1 MRVSEEIDWAPIMPG
16 VAKLLLGDPNKALST
31 KAELRFGTN
40 GSLSVDLKR
49 SLWHDHEEQIGG
61 GVLDLIRAYKGLTG
75 AEAMQWLEK
84 NGFIAP
90 LERDDRG
97 PRRQDNGGIKIPGGF
112 PDFMDPKPIAFFEY
126 FDDKG
131 DLAYQVLK
139 FPKTAGRRYM
149 QRRPHD
155 GGWVWGLQA
164 GEYGRKKK
172 AKDWWK
178 AKDDKVYDETV
189 VLDDAPR
196 WLYRR
201 DEVMAAK
208 KPGATGVVFV
218 CEGEKDVETMRAW
231 GFTATTNAGGAKYW
245 SDAFD
250 DDLAGLDVII
260 LPDNDDAGR
269 QRADM
274 RAATLRGKARR
285 VRVLDISLHWAECP
299 EKGDITDW
307 KEQAGGDAEKFSDLI
322 RQAVIPD
329 PPKSRF
335 GAIAWNQLDL
345 GKPGADYLVDGL
357 LTMNDTSIVG
367 GASGSG
373 KSFFTLHQGMCIARG
388 IEFFGRQV
396 RQGGV
401 IYQAGEG
408 GRGVIKRLLAQRI
421 HFKIP
426 EEEEIPFILLPSK
439 VDLFS
444 KEGDTAA
451 FIDECKIQAMTMG
464 FPLHLIVI
472 DTLSK
477 ASAGAEENS
486 GKDMGTI
493 LDNIDRIR
501 NATGAH
507 VQLVHH
513 MNADGKKLRGHT
525 SIRAD
530 VDQVITITNDEATK
544 IKSAHMT
551 KLKDDED
558 GGTIQFSLAQVKV
571 AWDAERERD
580 ITSCVVLSVSEKEK
594 LKKEQERQGISV
606 NPTQARFLSE
616 FFEASDKYGVYV
628 FDEPDLPR
636 AARGKTVVAWDH
648 YVEVAV
654 ARMVN
659 EEDPKKA
666 KDRLRKAFN
675 RMTDGLIKAGALRVE
690 RPFMWWT
697 GKPVRGFRRTFPKI
711 DVDNQRQT
719 EMPIEHDDPEIASML
734 RGEVEIPF

>member
-1 MRVSEEIDWAPIMPG
+1 MSDEIDWVPIMPG
-16 VAKLLLGDPNKALST
+16 VAKLLLGEPNKDLST
-31 KAELRFGTN
+31 KIELRFGTN
-40 GSLSVDLKR
+40 GSLSVDLKKSVWR
-49 SLWHDHEEQIGG
+49 DHEEQIGG
-61 GVLDLIRAYKGLTG
+61 GVLDLVRAYKGLTG
-75 AEAMQWLEK
+75 GEAMQWLEK

-97 PRRQDNGGIKIPGGF
+97 PRRQDDGGGIKVPGGF
-112 PDFMDPKPIAFFEY
+112 PDFLDDKPIAVFEY

-139 FPKTAGRRYM
+139 FPKTAKRRYM
-149 QRRPHD
+149 QRRPYKD
-155 GGWVWGLQA
+155 GWVWGLQG
-164 GEYGRKKK
+164 GEWGRSKK

-178 AKDDKVYDETV
+178 AKEDKVYDETV
-189 VLDDAPR
+189 VLDDAVR

-201 DEVMAAK
+201 DEVMKAK
-208 KPGATGVVFV
+208 KPGATGVVYLV
-218 CEGEKDVETMRAW
+218 EGEKDCETLRSW
-231 GFTATTNAGGAKYW
+231 GYVATTNAGGAKFW
-245 SDAFD
+245 QDSFD
-250 DDLAGLDVII
+250 QDLAGLDVII
-260 LPDNDDAGR
+260 CNDNDDAGR
-269 QRADM
+269 QRASM
-274 RAATLRGKARR
+274 RAATLKGKAKR
-285 VRVLDISLHWAECP
+285 VRVLDISLHWPECP

-307 KEQAGGDAEKFSDLI
+307 KEQAGGDSARFSELI
-322 RQAVIPD
+322 RHAVVPD

-335 GAIAWNQLDL
+335 GAINWNQLDL

-388 IEFFGRQV
+388 TEFFGRQV

-426 EEEEIPFILLPSK
+426 EGEEIPFVLLPAK

-451 FIDECKIQAMTMG
+451 FIEECKMHEIAMG
-464 FPLHLIVI
+464 VQLHLIVI

-493 LDNIDRIR
+493 LDNIDKIR

-530 VDQVITITNDEATK
+530 VDQVITISNDETTK
-544 IKSAHMT
+544 IKTAFMT

-558 GGTIQFSLAQVKV
+558 GGQIQFSLAQVKV

-606 NPTQARFLSE
+606 NPTERRFLVE
-616 FFEASDKYGVYV
+616 FFEAIDKYGTFVV
-628 FDEPDLPR
+628 DEPR
-636 AARGKTVVAWDH
+636 AARGKMVVTWDS

-654 ARMVN
+654 SKMLA
-659 EEDPKKA
+659 EEDVKKA
-666 KDRLRKAFN
+666 RDRLRKAFN
-675 RMTDGLIKAGALRVE
+675 RMTDGLVKYGAIKLDK
-690 RPFMWWT
+690 PYMWWT
-697 GKPVRGFRRTFPKI
+697 GRPIRGFPHTFPKVYS
-711 DVDNQRQT
+711 DPQRQT
-719 EMPIEHDDPEIASML
+719 EMRIEHEDPEIASLL
-734 RGEVEIPF
+734 RGETEIPF

>member
-1 MRVSEEIDWAPIMPG
+1 MAEEVDFAKIMPS
-16 VAKLLLGDPNKALST
+16 VAVALLGDRNKDLST
-31 KAELRFGTN
+31 KTEIRFGTN
-40 GSLSVDLKR
+40 GSLSVDVKTGQ
-49 SLWHDHEEQIGG
+49 WYDHETQEGG
-61 GVLDLIRAYKGLTG
+61 GVLDLIRAYKGLQG

-84 NGFIAP
+84 QGFIAP
-90 LERDDRG
+90 LDRNDRG
-97 PRRQDNGGIKIPGGF
+97 RPRQNGGGGGADIPDV
-112 PDFMDPKPIAFFEY
+112 PDFMDPKPIACFEY
-126 FDDKG
+126 FDDEG
-131 DLAYQVLK
+131 NLAYQVLK
-139 FPKTAGRRYM
+139 FPKTAKRRYM
-149 QRRPHD
+149 QRRPHA
-155 GGWVWGLQA
+155 GGWVWGLQH
-164 GEYGRKKK
+164 GEYGRAKK
-172 AKDWWK
+172 AKHWWK
-178 AKDDKVYDETV
+178 TKEDKAYDETI
-189 VLDDAPR
+189 VLDDAER

-208 KPGATGVVFV
+208 KPGATGVVFL
-218 CEGEKDVETMRAW
+218 CEGEKDVETMRSW
-231 GFTATTNAGGAKYW
+231 GFVATTNAGGAKYW
-245 SDAFD
+245 QDAFD

-269 QRADM
+269 QRAAM
-274 RAATLRGKARR
+274 RAATLKGKARR
-285 VRVLDISLHWAECP
+285 VRVLDLSLHWKDCP

-307 KEQAGGDAEKFSDLI
+307 KEQAGGNAEKFAELI
-322 RQAVIPD
+322 RHAVVPD

-335 GAIAWNQLDL
+335 GAISWSQLDL

-357 LTMNDTSIVG
+357 LTIGDTSIVG

-373 KSFFTLHQGMCIARG
+373 KSFFTLHQGLCIARG
-388 IEFFGRQV
+388 TEFFGRQV
-396 RQGGV
+396 RRGGV

-426 EEEEIPFILLPSK
+426 EEEEIPFILLPAK

-451 FIDECKIQAMTMG
+451 FIDECKIHEMAMG
-464 FPLHLIVI
+464 CPLHLIVI

-530 VDQVITITNDEATK
+530 VDQVITISNDETTK

-606 NPTQARFLSE
+606 NPTERRFLVE
-616 FFEASDKYGVYV
+616 FFEAIDKYGKFVV
-628 FDEPDLPR
+628 DEPR
-636 AARGKTVVAWDH
+636 AARGKTVVTWND

-654 ARMVN
+654 SKMLA
-659 EEDPKKA
+659 EDDVKKA
-666 KDRLRKAFN
+666 RERLRKAFN
-675 RMTDGLIKAGALRVE
+675 RMTDGLVKYGAIKLDK
-690 RPFMWWT
+690 PYMWWT
-697 GKPVRGFRRTFPKI
+697 GRPIRGFPHTFPKVYS
-711 DVDNQRQT
+711 DPQRQT
-719 EMPIEHDDPEIASML
+719 EMKIHDDPEIAAFQ

>member
-1 MRVSEEIDWAPIMPG
+1 MSEEINWVPIMPG
-16 VAKLLLGDPNKALST
+16 VAKLLLGDPNKELST

-40 GSLSVDLKR
+40 GSLSVDLKKACWR
-49 SLWHDHEEQIGG
+49 DHETEEGG
-61 GVLDLIRAYKGLTG
+61 GVLELIRAYKGLQG
-75 AEAMQWLEK
+75 SEAWQWME
-84 NGFIAP
+84 NHGFVDP
-90 LERDDRG
+90 LDRDARG
-97 PRRQDNGGIKIPGGF
+97 PRRQKDSEAIVPDV
-112 PDFMDPKPIAFFEY
+112 PDFMDPKPIAYFEY

-131 DLAYQVLK
+131 VLAYQVIK
-139 FPKTAGRRYM
+139 FPKTAKRRYM
-149 QRRPHD
+149 QRRPHA
-155 GGWVWGLQA
+155 GGWVWGLQH
-164 GEYGRKKK
+164 GEYGRSKK
-172 AKDWWK
+172 AKHWWK
-178 AKDDKVYDETV
+178 TKDDKVYDETV
-189 VLDDAPR
+189 VLDDAVR

-208 KPGATGVVFV
+208 NPGATGVVFLM
-218 CEGEKDVETMRAW
+218 EGEKDVETMRSW
-231 GFTATTNAGGAKYW
+231 GYIATTNAGGAKFW
-245 SDAFD
+245 QDSFD
-250 DDLAGLDVII
+250 QDLAGLDVII
-260 LPDNDDAGR
+260 CNDNDDAGR
-269 QRADM
+269 QRASM

-285 VRVLDISLHWAECP
+285 VRVLDISLHWPECP

-307 KEQAGGDAEKFSDLI
+307 KEQAGGDSARFSELI
-322 RQAVIPD
+322 RHAVIPD

-335 GAIAWNQLDL
+335 GAIGWNQLDL

-388 IEFFGRQV
+388 TEFFGRQV

-401 IYQAGEG
+401 IYQAGVG

-426 EEEEIPFILLPSK
+426 EQEEIPFILLPAK

-451 FIDECKIQAMTMG
+451 FIEECKLHAMTMG
-464 FPLHLIVI
+464 YPLHLIVI

-530 VDQVITITNDEATK
+530 VDQVITISNDETTK
-544 IKSAHMT
+544 IKTAFMT

-558 GGTIQFSLAQVKV
+558 GGKIQFSLAQVKV

-594 LKKEQERQGISV
+594 LKKEQERQGITV
-606 NPTQARFLSE
+606 NPTERRFLVE
-616 FFEASDKYGVYV
+616 FFEAIDKYGSFVV
-628 FDEPDLPR
+628 DGRDGPV
-636 AARGKTVVAWDH
+636 AARGKSIVTWDN

-654 ARMVN
+654 SKMLA
-659 EEDPKKA
+659 EDDVKKA

-675 RMTDGLIKAGALRVE
+675 RMTDGLVKYGAIKLDK
-690 RPFMWWT
+690 PYMWWT
-697 GKPVRGFRRTFPKI
+697 GRPIRGFPHTFPKVYS
-711 DVDNQRQT
+711 DPQRQA
-719 EMPIEHDDPEIASML
+719 EMPIEHPDPEIASML
-734 RGEVEIPF
+734 RGEVDIPF